1 MLALTGLHTTPS
13 FLFQLTVIQCS
24 VCWFI
29 IENPNKVSISLWLFF
44 FFFCTTLK
52 KKYKVYQCFCKV
64 LVRHSEKRKYILAFF
79 LYLFFSIPWSDG
91 EEASFSQSD
100 ALKTTNWSICCIFNI
115 CYMQTTLY
123 NRKEKKK
130 KGILKL
136 QKQKKKKN
144 GSTKMEI
151 LRRSSS
157 TSNRNCSSFLRWR
170 ETILDFD

>member
-1 MLALTGLHTTPS
+1 MLVYYRKSQQSQH
-13 FLFQLTVIQCS
+13 QLVA
-24 VCWFI
+24 V
-29 IENPNKVSISLWLFF
+29 FF
-44 FFFCTTLK
+44 FFLYNAKEKVQGVSMFLQGACETQWEK
-52 KKYKVYQCFCKV
+52 KIHFG
-64 LVRHSEKRKYILAFF
+64 F
-79 LYLFFSIPWSDG
+79 LFLFFSIPWSDG

-136 QKQKKKKN
+136 RKQKKKKN